1 MTAYNIYL
9 RKEAKW
15 EKRSMFQRHIG
26 FDMKNTSDYMVL
38 QKMPLMKSVFLELWH
53 NPLFLQL
60 GKSQ

>member
-1 MTAYNIYL
+1 
-9 RKEAKW
+9 
-15 EKRSMFQRHIG
+15 MFQRHNG

-38 QKMPLMKSVFLELWH
+38 QKMPLLKSVSLELWH